1 MSDIK
6 KVFISNTVRELGENA
21 FCGCE
26 KLHEVIF
33 EPDSQL
39 ETIGESCFSNCELEE
54 VTIPKSVC
62 SIGYCAFQYCRNL
75 RSLTF
80 EEGS

>member
-33 EPDSQL
+33 EPGSQL
-39 ETIGESCFSNCELEE
+39 ETIGESCFSNCDLREMI
-54 VTIPKSVC
+54 VPKSVR
-62 SIGYCAFQYCRNL
+62 SIGDFAFGYCCNL
-75 RSLTF
+75 HSLTF
-80 EEGS
+80 EEES